1 MTITKIGDRIQ
12 AMWVFFFFFTVSET
26 AAKEASTEKE
36 RFVSRRHSKEEHSS
50 PRTYLAGAKVLR
62 QV

>member
-12 AMWVFFFFFTVSET
+12 AMWVFFFFTVLEMV
-26 AAKEASTEKE
+26 AKEASTEKE

-50 PRTYLAGAKVLR
+50 PRTYLAVAKVLR
-62 QV
+62 QM

>member
-1 MTITKIGDRIQ
+1 MGL
-12 AMWVFFFFFTVSET
+12 FFFFTVLEMV
-26 AAKEASTEKE
+26 AKEASTEKE